1 MPSYFEPWSNLQSG
15 SMAAGLRSK
24 KAQVPEAEAGGRP
37 STWEGEGQSARSPW
51 ENFLQGRAP
60 SFILRR

>member
-1 MPSYFEPWSNLQSG
+1 MPSYFETWSNLQSG
-15 SMAAGLRSK
+15 RMAEGLRSK
-24 KAQVPEAEAGGRP
+24 KVQVPEAEAGGRP
-37 STWEGEGQSARSPW
+37 STWEGEGQSTRSPC